1 MKSPAK
7 KVILIVLG
15 SIIGFMLIIALFVIA
30 NQYII
35 TTSEYTFE
43 SDRATSEVK
52 IAVISDLHN
61 MNFLNK
67 NKVIADKIETGNPD
81 LIAIVGDMIDGSTDN
96 AENTLNAITPLP
108 DIAPTY
114 YCIGNSEK
122 LFSDYDNYIK
132 TVQEAG
138 VTVLDDKVDR
148 VNINGND
155 ITLLGLSSYSFGD
168 VENPAYTALVK
179 ELCENDTLRILL
191 CHYPEYSQWFFGRDL
206 YYEFDFELML
216 SGHTHGGLVRLP
228 KWGAVFAPQ
237 QGWFPEYSKGLY
249 YVDRDNKNPYHM
261 LVTAGLGPDKR
272 FVRLNN
278 FPEVSFV
285 TIKPEK

>member
-15 SIIGFMLIIALFVIA
+15 SIIGVILIVALFVIA

-35 TTSEYTFE
+35 TTSEYTLE
-43 SDRATSEVK
+43 SDRVTNEVK

-61 MNFLNK
+61 MNFFNK
-67 NKVIADKIETGNPD
+67 NKVISEKIKSGEPD
-81 LIAIVGDMIDGSTDN
+81 LIAVVGDMIDGNTDN
-96 AENTLNAITPLP
+96 AENTLNAITSLP

-114 YCIGNSEK
+114 YCIGNTDK

-132 TVQEAG
+132 TVEEAG
-138 VTVLDDKVDR
+138 IVVLDDKVDR

-168 VENPAYTALVK
+168 VENPEYTALAK
-179 ELCENDTLRILL
+179 ELCENDTLRLLL

-206 YYEFDFELML
+206 YYEYDFDLML
-216 SGHTHGGLVRLP
+216 SGHTHGGLIR
-228 KWGAVFAPQ
+228 GINGSAMYAPQ
-237 QGWFPEYSKGLY
+237 QGFFPEYSKGLY
-249 YVDRDNKNPYHM
+249 YVDKENKNPYHM
-261 LVTAGLGPDKR
+261 LVTAGLGQDER

-285 TIKPEK
+285 TIKPQ